1 VQADFINPKLKPPAT
16 KRLKLKCDVL
26 LSDLAFKFNLR
37 HFSEALKINYAN
49 DRDAAAA
56 PGGGG
61 PGGGGG
67 RGLHSFTSQL
77 NLIHFSHT
85 SPCPPV

>member
-1 VQADFINPKLKPPAT
+1 MRKCIQVFAFNCNVRRYT
-16 KRLKLKCDVL
+16 KAAKTSVNNTA
-26 LSDLAFKFNLR
+26 AF
-37 HFSEALKINYAN
+37 HGGEALKINYAN